1 MIQCAF
7 LPTINTLYCRP
18 MHWDWIC
25 FNLYFTFYG
34 NVIFID
40 NKSNR
45 IFLMSYSV
53 RHLRSVGCFA
63 NLEVSY
69 GYYQPFAVK
78 GAFRSQKLVQSASIK
93 SMLRFKGY
101 FLLII
106 KKVVY
111 FLVRQGQNILLHVAY
126 YCNWFV

>member
-1 MIQCAF
+1 M
-7 LPTINTLYCRP
+7 LYK
-18 MHWDWIC
+18 
-25 FNLYFTFYG
+25 N
-34 NVIFID
+34 
-40 NKSNR
+40 NR
-45 IFLMSYSV
+45 IFLVLYSV
-53 RHLRSVGCFA
+53 QHLCSVGCFA

-78 GAFRSQKLVQSASIK
+78 GAFRSQNVVQSASIK